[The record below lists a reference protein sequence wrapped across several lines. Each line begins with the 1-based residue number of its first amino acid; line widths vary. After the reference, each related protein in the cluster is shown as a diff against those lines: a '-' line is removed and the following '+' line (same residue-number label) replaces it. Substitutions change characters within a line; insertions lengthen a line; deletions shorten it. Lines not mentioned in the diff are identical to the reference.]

1 MASNPP
7 AYPVYRS
14 PDGESEQIAATP
26 ARETQLKFAGWT
38 KVTQP
43 RKKPTIRAPRPASA
57 GGREE
62 TDTK

>member
-1 MASNPP
+1 MASSPP

-26 ARETQLKFAGWT
+26 RRETQLRFAGWR

-43 RKKPTIRAPRPASA
+43 RKKPNARQQKHADADEA
-57 GGREE
+57 AKARE
-62 TDTK
+62 